1 MQRVREQRAFSPA
14 LKKQTEE
21 RALLELKF
29 KWFGRKGFLW
39 RNAWLCF
46 KTVLKEEQS
55 MWGPMRGEGDGE
67 NREEAIN
74 IEFESIM

>member
-1 MQRVREQRAFSPA
+1 LSPA

-21 RALLELKF
+21 RALFEPRF
-29 KWFGRKGFLW
+29 KRCRKKGFLW

-46 KTVLKEEQS
+46 EMVLKEGQILWE
-55 MWGPMRGEGDGE
+55 PKRVEGDGE
-67 NREEAIN
+67 NNSEEAMN